1 MTSKAYVKALVDHY
15 SSSPLRKSIE
25 ETFLPNLANT
35 VRTHPALTSHIHTVQ
50 FRAKDPD
57 HLAEKLLR
65 KPERLAG
72 PRRIT
77 VANLFNRVNDLAGLR
92 ILHLYTR
99 QMDLIDAGLREVF
112 ADSHCRIAEGPF
124 ARTWD
129 DESREYFK
137 SLGIKI
143 EKSPTMYTS
152 VHYVIAPNKQYTC
165 EIQVRTLMEEV
176 WGEIDHAINYP
187 IRSSSVACREQLRAL
202 ARATSS
208 CSRLVDS
215 IVASHKDHLSS
226 GT

>member
-1 MTSKAYVKALVDHY
+1 MTPKSYAKSLVDYY
-15 SSSPLRKSIE
+15 SSSPLRKSIA

-35 VRTHPALTSHIHTVQ
+35 VRTHPSLTPHVHTVQ
-50 FRAKDPD
+50 FRVKDPG
-57 HLAEKLLR
+57 HLSKKLLR
-65 KPERLAG
+65 RPERLAG

-77 VANLFNRVNDLAGLR
+77 AANLFNRVNDLAGLR

-99 QMDLIDAGLREVF
+99 QIKSIDAGLREVF
-112 ADSHCRIAEGPF
+112 EESHCRISEGPF

-165 EIQVRTLMEEV
+165 EIQVRT
-176 WGEIDHAINYP
+176 
-187 IRSSSVACREQLRAL
+187 
-202 ARATSS
+202 
-208 CSRLVDS
+208 
-215 IVASHKDHLSS
+215 
-226 GT
+226 